1 MELEHNFYG
10 VNFAPFP
17 RRGVLSSETAQRS
30 MAAMVEAT
38 AANWVILSPSGIQ
51 SGPYSEEIDWRTD
64 ATPTDEELCGAIR
77 FAKQL
82 GLQVALKPTVNCA
95 NGVWRA
101 RISFFDHDVPCETQ
115 WGRWFASYTAFQ
127 THYAALAEAE
137 GCGLFLTG
145 CEMTMTEHRE
155 AEWRALIA
163 AVRQQ
168 YHGPV
173 SYNCDKYG
181 EDHVNWWD
189 AVDCIASSGY
199 YPLKDWEN
207 QLDRIEAVS
216 KKYKKPVLF
225 SEAGCMNITGSSAVP
240 NNWELKGTRND
251 LEQADWYSAMFS
263 ACAKRPW
270 VMGFGVWDWPADSG
284 TASAYAVSGRPAAKI
299 IHSAY
304 QGEVLE

>member
-1 MELEHNFYG
+1 
-10 VNFAPFP
+10 
-17 RRGVLSSETAQRS
+17 
-30 MAAMVEAT
+30 
-38 AANWVILSPSGIQ
+38 
-51 SGPYSEEIDWRTD
+51 
-64 ATPTDEELCGAIR
+64 
-77 FAKQL
+77 
-82 GLQVALKPTVNCA
+82 
-95 NGVWRA
+95 
-101 RISFFDHDVPCETQ
+101 
-115 WGRWFASYTAFQ
+115 
-127 THYAALAEAE
+127 
-137 GCGLFLTG
+137 
-145 CEMTMTEHRE
+145 MTEHRE

-216 KKYKKPVLF
+216 QKYKKPVLF

-251 LEQADWYSAMFS
+251 LEQADWYEAMFS

-270 VMGFGVWDWPADSG
+270 VMGFGAWDWPADPRA
-284 TASAYAVSGRPAAKI
+284 ASAYAVSGRPAAKLSI
-299 IHSAY
+299 VHIR
-304 QGEVLE
+304 EEF

>member
-1 MELEHNFYG
+1 MDWKDKFYG

-17 RRGVLSSETAQRS
+17 RRGVLAADSARRS
-30 MAAMVEAT
+30 MAAMAEKT
-38 AANWVILSPSGIQ
+38 GANWVILSPGGVQ
-51 SGPYSEEIDWRTD
+51 ATPYSEEIRWDTQ
-64 ATPTDEELCGAIR
+64 ATPTDEELCAAIR
-77 FAKQL
+77 FAKRL

-101 RISFFDHDVPCETQ
+101 RISFFDHDVPCETK
-115 WGRWFASYTAFQ
+115 WSNWFASYTAFQ
-127 THYAALAEAE
+127 THYAALAQAE

-155 AEWRALIA
+155 AEWRALLA

-168 YHGPV
+168 YRGPV

-181 EDHVNWWD
+181 EDHVSWWG

-199 YPLKDWEN
+199 YPRNDWEH

-216 KKYKKPVLF
+216 KKFDKPVLF

-240 NNWELKGTRND
+240 NNWELHGPRND
-251 LEQADWYSAMFS
+251 LEQAGWYEAMFR
-263 ACAKRPW
+263 ACASRPW
-270 VMGFGVWDWPADSG
+270 VLGFGVWDWPAEPG
-284 TASAYAVSGRPAAKI
+284 RPSAYAVSGRPAATVI
-299 IHSAY
+299 QNAY
-304 QGEVLE
+304 YGGVLE